1 MNLIQFYLIAL
12 ITVCL
17 FLGAMLYSLFY
28 QSSGDGKASRG
39 ALFLSLVYFSWA
51 LVALYKYFDPQFPS
65 LIHAVSDRVFSSFS
79 NLFLLSALPYFSPEI
94 RLFGRKFRPGAD
106 TDRWT
111 LGVVIFFVIVT
122 TVFVGLER
130 AFDNDG
136 VRKAVVIADS
146 LISLATLTAVLAAL
160 LSSAR
165 RIWENPV
172 TPIIVAVGM
181 VIFIISQVILAMSL
195 LFPDLLRPY
204 YAFGLISVFLGIVLL
219 GVLSILFFTF
229 ELKAGQLQSPLP
241 ASAESEPAVSY
252 SELSPVG
259 LSLGYDEKK
268 KMYFLRI
275 TFSGPEDTSEDT
287 VYLKKLLKP
296 FANWL
301 VFAAA
306 GRKSVKLEHEDMAM
320 IKFRMVEFWN
330 KNSGYPITQ
339 EDIFHNDGGRFE
351 LTVPAGNIHIAQ
363 GDFLSSRYMIREN
376 FKEFSSSFSPQML
389 ESLSDLLADGH
400 S

>member
-1 MNLIQFYLIAL
+1 LA
-12 ITVCL
+12 
-17 FLGAMLYSLFY
+17 
-28 QSSGDGKASRG
+28 
-39 ALFLSLVYFSWA
+39 YFSWA

-65 LIHAVSDRVFSSFS
+65 LVHAVSDRVFSSFS

-94 RLFGRKFRPGAD
+94 KLFGKKIRPGAN

-130 AFDNDG
+130 AFDTDG
-136 VRKAVVIADS
+136 VRRAIVLADS
-146 LISLATLTAVLAAL
+146 FISLATLTAVLLSL
-160 LSSAR
+160 LSVAR
-165 RIWENPV
+165 KFWQSHISLY
-172 TPIIVAVGM
+172 IVAVGLG
-181 VIFIISQVILAMSL
+181 IFITSQIVLSLSL
-195 LFPDLLRPY
+195 LFPEIFRPY
-204 YAFGLISVFLGIVLL
+204 YGFGLISVFLGIVLL

-241 ASAESEPAVSY
+241 ASAEPEPAVSY

-275 TFSGPEDTSEDT
+275 TFSGPEDTVEDT
-287 VYLKKLLKP
+287 VYIKKLLKP

-301 VFAAA
+301 VFATA